1 MTLSSTVSFKKQC
14 AVRSGNGRGHH
25 AEPTGSTRVQVEDAD
40 VCYAAAL
47 RLVEDIDRD
56 LQKGTRH
63 FYDVTGKLLLSLD
76 EVVQAILTDSLV
88 VDRPSIQLRDQ
99 DVAQWPAVGEMV
111 A

>member
-1 MTLSSTVSFKKQC
+1 MNLSSTVSLNEQC
-14 AVRSGNGRGHH
+14 AVRTRNGRGRR
-25 AEPTGSTRVQVEDAD
+25 AEPVGPTRAQAEDAD
-40 VCYAAAL
+40 ARYAAAL
-47 RLVEDIDRD
+47 RLVQTIDRD

-63 FYDVTGKLLLSLD
+63 FYDATGRLLLSLD

-99 DVAQWPAVGEMV
+99 DVAQWPAVGEMI